1 MIAIAVILAVLFLG
15 VFSAV
20 YRVTGNDWMDD
31 LWDFLRERWWGLL
44 ICALFFWAIA
54 AFYYSDIS
62 RHGYVPLRT
71 LGLIIYGMPGKWGW
85 VYVWSFFGA
94 LFTFAGIWNLVVRIL
109 YGKSDD
115 E

>member
-1 MIAIAVILAVLFLG
+1 MIAIAVIFIVLFLG

-20 YRVTGNDWMDD
+20 YRVTGNSWMDD

-44 ICALFFWAIA
+44 ICALLFWALA
-54 AFYYSDIS
+54 AFKYWSIGRQGHIPS
-62 RHGYVPLRT
+62 HW
-71 LGLIIYGMPGKWGW
+71 LGLIIYGALGKWGE
-85 VYVWSFFGA
+85 VYVWGFFGA
-94 LFTFAGIWNLVVRIL
+94 LFTFVGIWNLVVRIL